1 LSADAF
7 DASSNVLYTPNTSRP
22 ATIAYMVPTAEKP
35 VSKTAL
41 CSSPKRFCTN
51 GRTATANPML
61 SATNPPMKRAPNKA
75 MGKSRM
81 RDAMIPL
88 AAMRPC
94 PLRGP
99 LG

>member
-1 LSADAF
+1 MACCADAF

-51 GRTATANPML
+51 GRTTTASPML
-61 SATNPPMKRAPNKA
+61 SATNPPMKTR
-75 MGKSRM
+75 GSGRTG
-81 RDAMIPL
+81 
-88 AAMRPC
+88 AAR
-94 PLRGP
+94 
-99 LG
+99 